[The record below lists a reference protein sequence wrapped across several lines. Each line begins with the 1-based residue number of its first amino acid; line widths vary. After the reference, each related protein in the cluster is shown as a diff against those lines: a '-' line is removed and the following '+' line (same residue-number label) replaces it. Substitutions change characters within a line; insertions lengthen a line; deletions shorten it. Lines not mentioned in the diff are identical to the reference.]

1 MNIIKLIK
9 LLLYGSLLNYV
20 MALYQHKENV
30 FDKFKIN
37 NEQITKP
44 KTTRTRR
51 SEITKIIKEIA
62 SNATHSSIHQMSV
75 TVRVRLLNPRLPD
88 FIKPK
93 KYEIELTLET
103 EEDIF
108 YGECRIMII
117 IRKATQNIS
126 LHSANLEITEVILT
140 RKIDKYIIV
149 DKARN
154 ISYIYELQIVV
165 LYFSEILRPG
175 NYTLSITYKGVI
187 ANDGGFVKVSYINA
201 IGEKKWLI
209 VTNNSAIGM
218 RRLFPCWDEP
228 GLKAEFV
235 IVVNVP
241 YNESYNVFS
250 NSFLLFSSTSKP
262 LTTYYIVTPEIST
275 YRIGI
280 VIFDKHDY
288 TDISPIQNL
297 KLWRR
302 ELIEDVTCT
311 VEHTWQLQKGYLLRK
326 QFAITGLPDDGVD
339 KLAFVLYREEDIIYN
354 EKIDPIARK
363 IESSRKIGRKVVGQL
378 FDTAVSPSWWS
389 CMWLNEGI
397 ATLFGVYTINQT
409 MPDTRMLDLFVVQ
422 TQQESLRLDD
432 SQVMNPL
439 DSEVN
444 SISEINSLF
453 SFTYYIKAPSILR
466 MLHHTVGDEIFQK
479 GINMYMKRKTGS
491 LDDFWT
497 VMQSVYDSQTM
508 DLEKINVKD
517 LMNLWIQEKQYPI
530 LNVTEIFDSE
540 WTKIVL
546 ETASEN
552 WTVPLTHH
560 VYINLKRILP
570 TFCLSREQ
578 KHFLTTCYNSE
589 HSRFI
594 IINRQQTGYYRV
606 YYHLESWLRITNYLN
621 SKNYSNI
628 NVLNRAQI
636 IDDTFHLAISSKLNF
651 YLFWDV
657 VSYLKWETD
666 YIPWYPMFKA
676 AEYMSHILPFD
687 NVDSKV
693 FKMKLL
699 MQLGP
704 LLQKIGYE
712 EESND
717 DTFIKCLRQEALR
730 WACILDDS
738 ECKKHAEYKL
748 RWHLLNPIK
757 NQLLPWWREWTFCN
771 GLCVSSISLDQLFID
786 LNEVSRIEYPE
797 MMNSLA
803 CCNNTYSLRSLFDKL
818 KKLRNDYIF
827 SYTKDNARMISF
839 IKNYIYWF
847 YYVIQR
853 HANDDSINYILLNNF
868 EEIKPKEIS
877 TTAAV
882 INIINYTYSGKLLCE
897 VSFIKHNNSF
907 HIFLLNYN
915 TLIIFYMS

>member
-1 MNIIKLIK
+1 
-9 LLLYGSLLNYV
+9 
-20 MALYQHKENV
+20 
-30 FDKFKIN
+30 
-37 NEQITKP
+37 
-44 KTTRTRR
+44 
-51 SEITKIIKEIA
+51 
-62 SNATHSSIHQMSV
+62 
-75 TVRVRLLNPRLPD
+75 
-88 FIKPK
+88 
-93 KYEIELTLET
+93 
-103 EEDIF
+103 
-108 YGECRIMII
+108 MIL
-117 IRKATQNIS
+117 KATQNIS

-140 RKIDKYIIV
+140 GKIDKYVIV
-149 DKARN
+149 NKARD
-154 ISYIYELQIVV
+154 ISYIHELQIVV
-165 LYFSEILRPG
+165 LDFSEVLRPG

-241 YNESYNVFS
+241 EYCNVFS
-250 NSFLLFSSTSKP
+250 NSFLFASTSKP
-262 LTTYYIVTPEIST
+262 PLTTHYIVTPEIPT

-302 ELIEDVTCT
+302 ELMEVQWDQILRLIEDVTRT
-311 VEHTWQLQKGYLLRK
+311 VEHTWQLQEGYLLRN
-326 QFAITGLPDDGVD
+326 QFAIAGLTDDGVD

-363 IESSRKIGRKVVGQL
+363 IELSRKIGRKVVGQL
-378 FDTAVSPSWWS
+378 FGTAVSPSWWS

-397 ATLFGVYTINQT
+397 ATLFGV
-409 MPDTRMLDLFVVQ
+409 
-422 TQQESLRLDD
+422 
-432 SQVMNPL
+432 
-439 DSEVN
+439 
-444 SISEINSLF
+444 
-453 SFTYYIKAPSILR
+453 
-466 MLHHTVGDEIFQK
+466 
-479 GINMYMKRKTGS
+479 TGS

-517 LMNLWIQEKQYPI
+517 LMNPWIQEKQYPI
-530 LNVTEIFDSE
+530 LNVTEIFGSE
-540 WTKIVL
+540 WTKIFL
-546 ETASEN
+546 QTASEN
-552 WTVPLTHH
+552 WTVPLTHQ

-570 TFCLSREQ
+570 TFCLWEQ

-606 YYHLESWLRITNYLN
+606 YYDLESWLRIINYLN
-621 SKNYSNI
+621 SENYTNI

-636 IDDTFHLAISSKLNF
+636 IDDTFHLAISGKLNF
-651 YLFWDV
+651 YVFWDV

-666 YIPWYPMFKA
+666 YIPWYSMFKA

-687 NVDSKV
+687 NVDSKI

-699 MQLGP
+699 MQLDS

-717 DTFIKCLRQEALR
+717 DMFIKCLRQEALR
-730 WACILDDS
+730 WACILGDS
-738 ECKKHAEYKL
+738 KCKKHAEYKL
-748 RWHLLNPIK
+748 QWHLLNPIENK
-757 NQLLPWWREWTFCN
+757 LLPWWREWTFCN

-786 LNEVSRIEYPE
+786 LDEVSRIEYPE
-797 MMNSLA
+797 MMKSLA
-803 CCNNTYSLRSLFDKL
+803 CCNDTHSLLSLFNKL

-827 SYTKDNARMISF
+827 SYTKDARMISV

-853 HANDDSINYILLNNF
+853 HMQKWIRKNLTNSLLQNTEYKIKMRLKKLYVSIVDDECKMIVL
-868 EEIKPKEIS
+868 
-877 TTAAV
+877 
-882 INIINYTYSGKLLCE
+882 
-897 VSFIKHNNSF
+897 
-907 HIFLLNYN
+907 
-915 TLIIFYMS
+915 